1 MNVKTINR
9 FLSYIMIFVIT
20 ISNASSFSMTVVAE
34 DFNYTQSTTEVS
46 LNNYDTSNLELT
58 MQGFITHDIPLNV
71 KSCDIVLMFDQS
83 RASGK
88 DRQNILQGI
97 NDLISN
103 LPTPTDNGQ
112 HRIAIG
118 GFGRINN
125 YGEWNDAD
133 ITYGYPE
140 NNFCYNTGYYTNQ
153 PYFNSWGSGYW
164 SEGSGYN
171 NDIIPHFNNRG
182 YNQITYNNCFM
193 SIDEAKNIINDDTM
207 VTWNAGASRT
217 DVGFVLA
224 SELAKAQN
232 KNNERYKSDR
242 PLMIIFVTCAS
253 PIQNAGDIYN
263 SKKDAVLQLS
273 NDLKSKA
280 TIYGIGDYQ
289 TLNDTQTDYDTQL
302 IFDEIMSQT
311 TSTYVDSDGVEHP
324 RYYSTREH
332 GELKNSITELI
343 KTINSDMAVPSQYI
357 TLSTQSGSIFDSVQ
371 SKEIQ
376 LNELSEILARYNLD
390 TTATINYYKALSY
403 NQDGTIN
410 FSTEP
415 YKSVSD
421 TISIENGN
429 ISYTGMV
436 SPIMSYDA
444 YLNSNCSELNH
455 GDLIEVVITNKK
467 INSLLVKKEVQNITD
482 TNDIN
487 NKFIF
492 HIEGTNDD
500 NSKIYETYI
509 EVSPNTEG
517 VLLNNLPSGEYS
529 ITELDT
535 QCFDFQKNEIYQ
547 NGEYC
552 SSYYDKTIYITFS
565 NLGDNFEVIYNNSK
579 NNDIP
584 FKTTSFKNIITI

>member
-1 MNVKTINR
+1 
-9 FLSYIMIFVIT
+9 
-20 ISNASSFSMTVVAE
+20 MTVVAE
-34 DFNYTQSTTEVS
+34 DFNYTQSNTEVF
-46 LNNYDTSNLELT
+46 LKNYDTSNLELT
-58 MQGFITHDIPLNV
+58 MQGFITHDIKLDV

-88 DRQNILQGI
+88 DRQRILQGM
-97 NDLISN
+97 NELISK

-125 YGEWNDAD
+125 YGEWNEAT
-133 ITYGYPE
+133 IKYGYPQ
-140 NNFCYNTGYYTNQ
+140 NNACYNTGYYTYTPRREYESR
-153 PYFNSWGSGYW
+153 PYFKSWGTGYW
-164 SEGSGYN
+164 FEGSGEN
-171 NDIIPHFNNRG
+171 GDIIPHFNNDTL
-182 YNQITYNNCFM
+182 TYDDCFM
-193 SIDEAKNIINDDTM
+193 SVDEAKEIITDNTM

-224 SELAKAQN
+224 SEFAKAQIKHN
-232 KNNERYKSDR
+232 KTYKSDR
-242 PLMIIFVTCAS
+242 PLMIVFVTCAS
-253 PIQNAGDIYN
+253 PIRNAGDIYN

-273 NDLKSKA
+273 TDLKSKA
-280 TIYGIGDYQ
+280 TVYGIGDYQ
-289 TLNDTQTDYDTQL
+289 TLNDAETDYDTQL

-311 TSTYVDSDGVEHP
+311 TSTYIDEDGVEHP
-324 RYYSTREH
+324 RYYSTIEH
-332 GELKNSITELI
+332 GKLENSIAELI
-343 KTINSDMAVPSQYI
+343 ETINSDMIIPSQHI
-357 TLSTQSGSIFDSVQ
+357 TLSTQNCSIFDDVQ

-376 LNELSEILARYNLD
+376 LDELSEILSGYNLD

-403 NQDGTIN
+403 NEDGTIN

-415 YKSVSD
+415 YKSISD
-421 TISIENGN
+421 TISIDNGN

-436 SPIMSYDA
+436 APIMSYDA

-467 INSLLVKKEVQNITD
+467 INSLLVKKEVQNLADTD
-482 TNDIN
+482 DIN

-492 HIEGTNDD
+492 HIEGTNEYK
-500 NSKIYETYI
+500 SKVYETYI
-509 EVSPNTEG
+509 EVSPNAEG

-535 QCFDFQKNEIYQ
+535 QCFDFQKNEVYQ
-547 NGEYC
+547 NGEY
-552 SSYYDKTIYITFS
+552 SSSSDDKTIYITFS

-584 FKTTSFKNIITI
+584 FKTVSFKNIITI